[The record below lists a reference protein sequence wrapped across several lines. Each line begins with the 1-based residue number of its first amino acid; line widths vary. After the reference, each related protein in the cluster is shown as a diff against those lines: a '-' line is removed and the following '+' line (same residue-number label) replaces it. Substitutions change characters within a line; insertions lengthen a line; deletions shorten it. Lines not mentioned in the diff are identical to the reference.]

1 MSKVSRE
8 VAEKDVQRWLDH
20 KRVKEL
26 KREKNKDAIESMIE
40 CVMDGTLVIDDE
52 CVITHNLLFP
62 LGNDENIKELKYSPR
77 LTVGRIGEYTKN
89 AKTNDERVR
98 GYISALSGMSNGLI
112 SNMETEDYSVVG
124 NVVIFFF

>member
-1 MSKVSRE
+1 MNKVSRE
-8 VAEKDVQRWLDH
+8 VAEKDVERWLDF

-26 KREKNKDAIESMIE
+26 KREKNKEAIESIIE
-40 CVMDGTLVIDDE
+40 CIMDGTLVIDDE

-62 LGNDENIKELKYSPR
+62 LGNDENIKELKYAPR
-77 LTVGRIGEYTKN
+77 LTVGRISEYTKN

-98 GYISALSGMSNGLI
+98 GYISALSGVSNGLL